1 MKLLMIC
8 IALLSFELHS
18 KEVEFLHW
26 WTSKGEVAALKVMEN
41 TLVAEDRRWKSTP
54 VKGGGGDAAMAVLQA
69 RAIAGNPPTLAQIEG
84 MAIKSWAKLG
94 FLSSLE
100 MVAQSEDW
108 DEVMLPTARNIN
120 KFEGEYVAVP
130 ITIHRVNWMWVN
142 NQLLAKA
149 GLEAPKTWSE
159 FIIALK
165 VLKTKEIKPLAL
177 GNSPWQIS
185 MLFENIALGIGGQD
199 YYQKALVEMSPE
211 ALDSQQMV
219 DILNVFRQIGDITKD
234 SLTKQRWDEATN
246 ELINNEAA
254 FQILGDWVI
263 GEFISDK
270 AKIPDNISCF
280 VSPQTEGVYIYNMD
294 SFVIFNQS
302 FGYQKS
308 DTDGL
313 GKTLASVSFQKEF
326 SKKKGSIP
334 ARGDIPLTDFN
345 ICSQQSRQD
354 LDVSEAN
361 NALVPSMTD
370 SMAVAP
376 VVQNAIIEELYRF
389 FNDST
394 KTPEQLIS
402 RLIAISSSRSGN
414 SDL

>member
-8 IALLSFELHS
+8 IALLSFESQS

-26 WTSKGEVAALKVMEN
+26 WTSKGEVAALKVMEDA
-41 TLVAEDRRWKSTP
+41 LVAQDHIWKSTP
-54 VKGGGGDAAMAVLQA
+54 VKGGGGDTAMAVLQA

-94 FLSSLE
+94 FLSSLDT
-100 MVAQSEDW
+100 VAQVEKW
-108 DEVMLPTARNIN
+108 DEVMLPTARSIN
-120 KFEGEYVAVP
+120 KFEGHYVAVP

-142 NQLLAKA
+142 NLVLAKA
-149 GLEAPKTWSE
+149 GLEVPQTWSE
-159 FIIALK
+159 FIAALK

-211 ALDSQQMV
+211 ALNSQEMV
-219 DILNVFRQIGDITKD
+219 DILNVFRQIGDITKG

-263 GEFISDK
+263 GELISDD
-270 AKIPDNISCF
+270 AQIPDHISCF

-302 FGYQKS
+302 FGFQKS
-308 DTDGL
+308 ETDGL
-313 GKTLASVSFQKEF
+313 GKTLSSVLFQKEF

-334 ARGDIPLTDFN
+334 ARGDIPLNDFN
-345 ICSQQSRQD
+345 ICSQQSRRD
-354 LDVSEAN
+354 FDISERN
-361 NALVPSMTD
+361 DALVPSMTD

-376 VVQNAIIEELYRF
+376 IVQNAIIEELYRF

-402 RLIAISSSRSGN
+402 RLIAISSSRSGYN
-414 SDL
+414 